1 MKDLIHGNPNNM
13 IFRKK
18 KLKQT
23 GKINQSRTAK
33 KQNMTF
39 GTKMSGKGSVKGGY
53 QGRGGQGRGRAKIGY
68 SYSGDN
74 PK

>member
-1 MKDLIHGNPNNM
+1 
-13 IFRKK
+13 
-18 KLKQT
+18 
-23 GKINQSRTAK
+23 
-33 KQNMTF
+33 MTF

-53 QGRGGQGRGRAKIGY
+53 QGQGGQGRGRAKIGY